1 MKIDRKELTKYI
13 FMFVIIFIALAANF
27 YVLFVNTRKNAINSK
42 EQEIYKAA
50 KEYDNFLVESLDAI
64 KLSST
69 KLQAM
74 LDAKRPAGEL
84 LDYLEKESVAYSK
97 SINNHFTGFYGI
109 FAGEYLDGVG
119 WVPDEDYDPY
129 DRPWYKAAEEA
140 EGEPAFVTPYLDMQT
155 GTVMMSIS
163 RMLKDKDS
171 VVSMD
176 VSLSGVQKVVED
188 NVFENE
194 WEYGIILDSEGIVVA
209 HSDVRELGND
219 YKSGKDGMG
228 HIIYDNIRRSDA
240 NYFTFKYKGDNYMAF
255 IADMYD
261 GWKAVSVIKSRQM
274 LGPMNK
280 NLIVLI
286 ITLIIIFTT
295 IVISLKKKKKRQQKA
310 LNTNNQLNALANIY
324 RTIFLINLEDD
335 TFIEMSNNSDVV
347 RQMVSDNGKD
357 AQYTIRAV
365 LDSVTDVRYK
375 KSIYD
380 FINFSTLEA
389 RLEGKNTIT
398 RDFVTI
404 ENKRCRGRFVPVEWS
419 GDDTLKYVIWLVEII
434 DDGR

>member
-50 KEYDNFLVESLDAI
+50 KEYDNFLVESLGAI

-228 HIIYDNIRRSDA
+228 HIIYDNICRSDA

-261 GWKAVSVIKSRQM
+261 GWKAVSVIKSRQI
-274 LGPMNK
+274 LGSMNK
-280 NLIVLI
+280 ILIVFI

-295 IVISLKKKKKRQQKA
+295 IVISLIRTKKRQQKA

-347 RQMVSDNGKD
+347 RQMVSDNGKN

-365 LDSVTDVRYK
+365 LDSVTDIRYK

-404 ENKRCRGRFVPVEWS
+404 ENKRYRGRFVPVEWS
-419 GDDTLKYVIWLVEII
+419 GDDTLKYVIWLVEIV

>member
-27 YVLFVNTRKNAINSK
+27 YVLFVNTRKNAINGK

-84 LDYLEKESVAYSK
+84 LDYLEKESVAYGK
-97 SINNHFTGFYGI
+97 SINNNFNGFYGI
-109 FAGEYLDGVG
+109 FAGEYLDGAG
-119 WVPDEDYDPY
+119 WVPDADYDPY

-140 EGEPAFVTPYLDMQT
+140 DGEPAFVTPYLDLQT
-155 GTVMMSIS
+155 GTVMMSVS

-176 VSLSGVQKVVED
+176 VSLSGVQKVVEN

-194 WEYGIILDSEGIVVA
+194 WEYGIILDSEGVVVA

-219 YKSGKDGMG
+219 YKSKKDGMG

-240 NYFTFKYKGDNYMAF
+240 NYFTFKYKGNNYMAF

-261 GWKAVSVIKSRQM
+261 GWKAVSVIKSRQI
-274 LGPMNK
+274 LGSMNK
-280 NLIVLI
+280 ILIVFI
-286 ITLIIIFTT
+286 ITLISIFTT
-295 IVISLKKKKKRQQKA
+295 IVISLIRTKKRQQKA

-335 TFIEMSNNSDVV
+335 TFIEMSNNSDIV
-347 RQMVSDNGKD
+347 RQMVGDNGKD
-357 AQYTIRAV
+357 AQYTIRSV

-404 ENKRCRGRFVPVEWS
+404 ENKRYRGRFVPVEWS
-419 GDDTLKYVIWLVEII
+419 GDDTLKYVIWLVEIV

>member
-261 GWKAVSVIKSRQM
+261 GWKAVSVIKSRQI
-274 LGPMNK
+274 LGSMNK
-280 NLIVLI
+280 ILIVFI

-295 IVISLKKKKKRQQKA
+295 IVISLIRTKKRQQKA

-347 RQMVSDNGKD
+347 RQMVSDNGKN

-365 LDSVTDVRYK
+365 LDSVTDIRYK

-404 ENKRCRGRFVPVEWS
+404 ENKRYRGRFVPVEWS
-419 GDDTLKYVIWLVEII
+419 GDDTLKYVIWLVEIV

>member
-155 GTVMMSIS
+155 GTVMMSVS

-261 GWKAVSVIKSRQM
+261 GWKAVSVIKSRQI
-274 LGPMNK
+274 LGSMNK
-280 NLIVLI
+280 ILIVFI

-295 IVISLKKKKKRQQKA
+295 IVISLIRTKKRQQKA

-347 RQMVSDNGKD
+347 RQMVSDNGKN

-365 LDSVTDVRYK
+365 LDSVTDIRYK

-404 ENKRCRGRFVPVEWS
+404 ENKRYRGRFVPVEWS
-419 GDDTLKYVIWLVEII
+419 GDDTLKYVIWLVEIV

>member
-13 FMFVIIFIALAANF
+13 FMFVIIFIALTANF

-140 EGEPAFVTPYLDMQT
+140 EGEPAFVTPYLDLQT
-155 GTVMMSIS
+155 GTVMMSVS

-274 LGPMNK
+274 LGSMNK
-280 NLIVLI
+280 ILIVFI

-295 IVISLKKKKKRQQKA
+295 IVISLIRTKKRQQKA

-335 TFIEMSNNSDVV
+335 TFIEMSNSSDVV
-347 RQMVSDNGKD
+347 RQMVSDNGKN

-404 ENKRCRGRFVPVEWS
+404 ENKRYRGRFVPVEWS
-419 GDDTLKYVIWLVEII
+419 GDDTLKYVIWLVEIV